1 DALVVGLAELQTRPD
16 LHRRREDEGLAR
28 LELLHVDF
36 GIADRRE
43 VLVRDRGP
51 EIRWH
56 GGVDELLE
64 DDVGADLRV
73 DDRLGRLPRSE
84 PRDLHL
90 ARDRSIGAIEILR
103 QLIGRHLD
111 RQLDGVLRGAL
122 DGRLHAAT
130 KATGDPSSERVA
142 RCTRLPRVYEHER
155 AFALGLADRAA
166 DVAMGLF
173 RGDGLEVRRKAD
185 LTLVTQADT
194 SIERMLREQIADA
207 FPDDRILGEEEGG
220 SHDPSGRVWIV
231 DPIDGTANFARGIQ
245 VWATLIAL
253 QIDGRGVL
261 GVASA
266 PALGERY
273 VALAGDGATPNGAPI
288 HGSDVAAVGDAQLL
302 LQEFAEALEGPYR
315 DAVRAL
321 IRDSWRGRGF
331 GDFWGHTLV
340 ARGSAE
346 VLLEPELSIW
356 DYAAI
361 EVVIRETGGAA
372 TTFDGEPLRHR
383 GGRRTTNGPPPEARP
398 APLPGAHGPVPSPP
412 AR

>member
-231 DPIDGTANFARGIQ
+231 DPIDGTANYARGVQ

-253 QIDGRGVL
+253 RVDGEGVL

-273 VALAGDGATPNGAPI
+273 VAVGGRGATLNGAPI
-288 HGSDVAAVGDAQLL
+288 RVSEVASLAESHLL
-302 LQEFAEALEGPYR
+302 LEELRELLTGRDREAVVGLVS
-315 DAVRAL
+315 DA
-321 IRDSWRGRGF
+321 WRGRGF
-331 GDFWGHTLV
+331 GDFWAHVLV

-346 VLLEPELSIW
+346 AVLEPQLNVW
-356 DYAAI
+356 DFAAV
-361 EVVIRETGGAA
+361 EVIVREAGGRIS
-372 TTFDGEPLRHR
+372 TFSGEPLRH
-383 GGRRTTNGPPPEARP
+383 
-398 APLPGAHGPVPSPP
+398 
-412 AR
+412 